1 MLLLVIFVLSIITT
15 DVLGYGGG
23 NLIFIISVAN
33 PMNMYDIFLGF
44 NGIWKGDGVMIIKDL
59 RAMYHQ

>member
-1 MLLLVIFVLSIITT
+1 
-15 DVLGYGGG
+15 VLGYGGEI
-23 NLIFIISVAN
+23 LIFIISVAN

-44 NGIWKGDGVMIIKDL
+44 NGIWKGDGVMMIKDL

>member
-15 DVLGYGGG
+15 DLLGYGGEI
-23 NLIFIISVAN
+23 LIFIISVAN

-44 NGIWKGDGVMIIKDL
+44 NGIWKGNGVMIIKDL